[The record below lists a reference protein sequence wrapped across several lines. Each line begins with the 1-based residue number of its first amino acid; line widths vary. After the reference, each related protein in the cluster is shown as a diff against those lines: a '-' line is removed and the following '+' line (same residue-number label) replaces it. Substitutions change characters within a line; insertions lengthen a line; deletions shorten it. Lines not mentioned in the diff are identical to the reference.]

1 MQIYSQCLIL
11 GGLHAQ
17 MQFVAMIEL
26 YNLCYLHVHCITCII
41 ILFNK
46 SFWTV
51 ISRTKSQNS
60 HIHGENEECQMMR
73 NVFVHILTPQ
83 LLKSIDKWQ
92 RYSHFVA
99 FWTDF
104 RHLSLYHKITGW
116 TQLKCKQH
124 KKPWGR
130 RIVSHQT
137 VSASH
142 PRWTNSLGNTTKWTL
157 FWLAQPFLNTSSRKW
172 SNLVVP
178 VVKVLFSSISM
189 IPHEYVINN

>member
-1 MQIYSQCLIL
+1 
-11 GGLHAQ
+11 
-17 MQFVAMIEL
+17 MIEL

-51 ISRTKSQNS
+51 ISGTKSQSS
-60 HIHGENEECQMMR
+60 HIHGENEECQMMH

-130 RIVSHQT
+130 RT
-137 VSASH
+137 Y
-142 PRWTNSLGNTTKWTL
+142 SLAPDCFRL
-157 FWLAQPFLNTSSRKW
+157 PSSLNKQSRKYNQMDPILIGTAV
-172 SNLVVP
+172 SEH
-178 VVKVLFSSISM
+178 IIMEM
-189 IPHEYVINN
+189 IKPSCTSGQSAVFINIHDTPWIRDK